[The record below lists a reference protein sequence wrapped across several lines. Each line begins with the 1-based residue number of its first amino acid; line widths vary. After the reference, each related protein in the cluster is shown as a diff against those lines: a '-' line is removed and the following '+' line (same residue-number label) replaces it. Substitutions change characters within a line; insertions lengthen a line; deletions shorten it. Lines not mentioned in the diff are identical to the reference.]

1 MENITISLSNITNGS
16 AGSVTPAPFFSEE
29 DRKSIEDTVRWLVPF
44 FFGIIAVTGF
54 FGNLLVIMVVVVNKN
69 MRSTTNLLILNLAVS
84 DLLFVIICIPFTATD
99 YITQRWPFGNFWCRT
114 TQYLIVVTAFASIYT
129 LVLMSIDR
137 FLAVVHPI
145 RSRMLRTEHITM
157 IAIFTLWTVV
167 LTISMPVTFAHDV
180 MVHYDNTSNITYALC
195 RFKDNDLLDASTF
208 QLSFFISTYL
218 LPLMIISGLYVR
230 MITRLWRQGSGVRM
244 SKESQRGRKRV
255 TRLVVVVVIAFA
267 SLWLPV
273 QLILLLKA
281 LDVYEADSLLSI
293 IIQICA
299 QTLAYSSSCINP
311 LLYAFLSENFRKAFY
326 KMVGSSWLSFLIQKP
341 LNNAASG
348 EHQQGENTFESITAI
363 NCSPR
368 YQNYTSDLPPPR
380 KTSCGR
386 TSTTGM

>member
-1 MENITISLSNITNGS
+1 MENITLSLANITNVMNVTNGS
-16 AGSVTPAPFFSEE
+16 DVGVTQEPFFTEE
-29 DRKSIEDTVRWLVPF
+29 DRLAIEGTVRWLVPF

-54 FGNLLVIMVVVVNKN
+54 IGNLLVIMVVVANKN

-99 YITQRWPFGNFWCRT
+99 YVTPHWPFGNFWCRS

-145 RSRMLRTEHITM
+145 RSRMLRTEHITV

-167 LTISMPVTFAHDV
+167 LTVSIPVTFAHDV
-180 MVHYDNTSNITYALC
+180 VVDHDDSSNITYSLC
-195 RFKDNDLLDASTF
+195 RFKDNDLLDVSTF

-230 MITRLWRQGSGVRM
+230 MIMRLWRQGSGVRM

-281 LDVYEADSLLSI
+281 LHVYEADNLFLI
-293 IIQICA
+293 IVQICA

-326 KMVGSSWLSFLIQKP
+326 K
-341 LNNAASG
+341 
-348 EHQQGENTFESITAI
+348 AI
-363 NCSPR
+363 NCSHR

-380 KTSCGR
+380 KTSCAR
-386 TSTTGM
+386 TSTTGV